1 MHIFFKITNYIQEKV
16 AHPGVQRHSKNLGW
30 MFFAKIGSMLI
41 TFLATAYIARNLG
54 PTNYGELSYAIS
66 FVSLFSFMA
75 SMGIDGILHRELIKY
90 PERRNELLGSA
101 IGIRIIASVITVII
115 TILTAFLVSPKDVS
129 ILLIV
134 IVSLGSIAGSFQLLG
149 YEFQAESKSK
159 YPSILSLG
167 IVLILNIL
175 KIIIIFF
182 DQGVIYLALVILLE
196 PILYSVGYIYLK
208 NKFYN
213 DFQEIKF
220 KSETAWLILKDSFP
234 LIFASAFYLIYARID
249 QVMLKNM
256 VNAEAVG
263 LYDSAVR
270 LSEISYFIPQIL
282 IVSLLPTI
290 INAKKTSDGLYY
302 KRIKKLFLVILLIS
316 TLISLATTMLSEKL
330 VVIIFGAGFLGAV
343 PILGIYVWSNIGAS
357 LNMAIQQIL
366 VVENSIK
373 FISISAFFG
382 MITNVALN
390 MILIPEYGASGAAF
404 ATLISYMIPVVSMLL
419 FKKTRTIL
427 VNIIKM

>member
-390 MILIPEYGASGAAF
+390 MMLIPEYGASGAAF